1 MNDFEQRIATLEQK
15 IQTID
20 VERDVLFQELSE
32 LKYQLRQRHQKELRL
47 LTETATVT
55 QQSYTKDKI
64 NLFRDLFKG
73 REDVY
78 PKRFVNSKTG
88 KSGYA
93 PVCSNEWKPGVC
105 EKPRIKCTDCQYRSF
120 LPVNDQVISNHLAGV
135 DNHRNQSADFVIGI
149 YPLMIDDRCWFLA
162 VDFDK
167 ASWQLDVGAFVAT
180 CTENAVPYSIE
191 ISRSGKGAH
200 VWLFFSQPVFAI
212 EARKLGSY
220 LLTLAMDKYPSL
232 DFESYD
238 RLFPN
243 QDTMPRGGFG
253 NLIALPLQKKP
264 REKGNSV
271 FVDDKF
277 VAFPD
282 QWAYLSTL
290 KRMSLIEISQLI
302 ELAEL
307 QNCIIGVKLPI
318 DEDEPW
324 KIKPSRKIKEVVFN
338 ESLPKSVTI
347 TLSNQLFIDITNIPT
362 PLQSRIIRL
371 AAFQNPDFYKAQAMR
386 MSTFGKPR
394 VISCAEYYSQHI
406 ALPRG
411 CQDELISLFDELKIK
426 AVIQD
431 ERFAGQDIG
440 GIAFQGQLTDEQ
452 NLAVNKLLEHDIG
465 TLSATTAFGKTVV
478 ALNILAKRQVNTLI
492 IVHRRQLLDQ
502 WLERIE
508 LFLNVTKKQVGK
520 IGGGKNKPTGVIDV
534 AIIQSLTKNQ
544 SVADLVANYGQVIF
558 DECHHLSAVSFEMV
572 AKACK
577 AKYVLGLSATLT
589 RKDGHHPI
597 VFMQCGAVR
606 YQASAKKQALARPF
620 EHYVTQRHTVFMTP
634 ENNFPVTLSIH
645 DVYQALVADVER
657 NQFIIEDIKKALAQ
671 GRSPLI
677 LTERR
682 EHVMLL
688 AEQISKFAKNVVVMQ
703 GGMGMRQRKQVQDT
717 LQNIPDTEERVI
729 IATGRYLGEGFDDA
743 RLDKLFL
750 VMPVSW
756 KGTLAQYVGRLHRLH
771 HLKTEV
777 RIYDYVD
784 SKVPMLSK
792 MSEKRKFGYKALGYT
807 MVAEE
812 L

>member
-120 LPVNDQVISNHLAGV
+120 LPVNDQVISNHLTGV

-167 ASWQLDVGAFVAT
+167 ASWQLDVSAFAET
-180 CTENAVPYSIE
+180 CKVNSVPYSIE

-220 LLTLAMDKYPSL
+220 LLTLAMDKHPSL

-243 QDTMPRGGFG
+243 QDTMPKGGFG

-264 REKGNSV
+264 RE
-271 FVDDKF
+271 
-277 VAFPD
+277 
-282 QWAYLSTL
+282 
-290 KRMSLIEISQLI
+290 
-302 ELAEL
+302 
-307 QNCIIGVKLPI
+307 

-324 KIKPSRKIKEVVFN
+324 KIKPSRKIKEVVIN

-606 YQASAKKQALARPF
+606 HQVSAKKQALARPF

-645 DVYQALVADVER
+645 DVYQALVVDVER

-703 GGMGMRQRKQVQDT
+703 GGMGIRQRKQVQDI

-743 RLDKLFL
+743 RLDTLFL
-750 VMPVSW
+750 VMPISW

-784 SKVPMLSK
+784 IKVPMLSK
-792 MSEKRKFGYKALGYT
+792 MSEKRKVGYKALGYT

>member
-1 MNDFEQRIATLEQK
+1 M
-15 IQTID
+15 
-20 VERDVLFQELSE
+20 
-32 LKYQLRQRHQKELRL
+32 
-47 LTETATVT
+47 
-55 QQSYTKDKI
+55 
-64 NLFRDLFKG
+64 
-73 REDVY
+73 
-78 PKRFVNSKTG
+78 
-88 KSGYA
+88 
-93 PVCSNEWKPGVC
+93 
-105 EKPRIKCTDCQYRSF
+105 
-120 LPVNDQVISNHLAGV
+120 
-135 DNHRNQSADFVIGI
+135 
-149 YPLMIDDRCWFLA
+149 
-162 VDFDK
+162 
-167 ASWQLDVGAFVAT
+167 
-180 CTENAVPYSIE
+180 
-191 ISRSGKGAH
+191 
-200 VWLFFSQPVFAI
+200 
-212 EARKLGSY
+212 
-220 LLTLAMDKYPSL
+220 
-232 DFESYD
+232 
-238 RLFPN
+238 
-243 QDTMPRGGFG
+243 
-253 NLIALPLQKKP
+253 
-264 REKGNSV
+264 
-271 FVDDKF
+271 
-277 VAFPD
+277 
-282 QWAYLSTL
+282 
-290 KRMSLIEISQLI
+290 
-302 ELAEL
+302 
-307 QNCIIGVKLPI
+307 
-318 DEDEPW
+318 
-324 KIKPSRKIKEVVFN
+324 
-338 ESLPKSVTI
+338 
-347 TLSNQLFIDITNIPT
+347 
-362 PLQSRIIRL
+362 
-371 AAFQNPDFYKAQAMR
+371 
-386 MSTFGKPR
+386 
-394 VISCAEYYSQHI
+394 
-406 ALPRG
+406 
-411 CQDELISLFDELKIK
+411 
-426 AVIQD
+426 IQD

-606 YQASAKKQALARPF
+606 HQVSAKKQALARPF

-645 DVYQALVADVER
+645 DVYQALVVDVER

-703 GGMGMRQRKQVQDT
+703 GGMGIRQRKQVQDI

-743 RLDKLFL
+743 RLDTLFL
-750 VMPVSW
+750 VMPISW

-784 SKVPMLSK
+784 IKVPMLSK
-792 MSEKRKFGYKALGYT
+792 MSEKRKVGYKALGYT